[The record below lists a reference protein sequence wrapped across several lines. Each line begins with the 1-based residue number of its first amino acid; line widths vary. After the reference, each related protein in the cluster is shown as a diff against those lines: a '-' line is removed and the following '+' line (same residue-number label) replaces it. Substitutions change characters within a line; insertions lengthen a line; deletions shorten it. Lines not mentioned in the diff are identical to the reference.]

1 MGTSTFYYLSPLYGL
16 SYCPIHV
23 AYNHCLVWFDFVIE
37 GYVYMVTLQY
47 KQAAYI
53 AIQLLY
59 FTNMEIKLICQQHI
73 CKKFILQSRNNIIF
87 IYGIFTRMRHGK

>member
-1 MGTSTFYYLSPLYGL
+1 MAIIHLASALEP
-16 SYCPIHV
+16 CPI

-73 CKKFILQSRNNIIF
+73 CKKFILQSRNNIILWN
-87 IYGIFTRMRHGK
+87 IYPDEAQEISNSN

>member
-1 MGTSTFYYLSPLYGL
+1 MAIITSSSAPEP
-16 SYCPIHV
+16 CPI
-23 AYNHCLVWFDFVIE
+23 AYNHCLVWVDFVIE

-59 FTNMEIKLICQQHI
+59 FTNMEIKLICQQHNII
-73 CKKFILQSRNNIIF
+73 CKKFILQSRNNIILWN
-87 IYGIFTRMRHGK
+87 IYPDEAREISNIN

>member
-1 MGTSTFYYLSPLYGL
+1 
-16 SYCPIHV
+16 
-23 AYNHCLVWFDFVIE
+23 
-37 GYVYMVTLQY
+37 MVTLQY

-73 CKKFILQSRNNIIF
+73 CKKFILQSRNNIIL
-87 IYGIFTRMRHGK
+87 

>member
-1 MGTSTFYYLSPLYGL
+1 
-16 SYCPIHV
+16 
-23 AYNHCLVWFDFVIE
+23 
-37 GYVYMVTLQY
+37 MVTLQY

-73 CKKFILQSRNNIIF
+73 CKKFILQSRNNIILWN
-87 IYGIFTRMRHGK
+87 IYPDEAQEISNSNWASQHTATYSK